1 MKGTFFSRPIEWN
14 IETFAESWGQG
25 GIIEGKVS
33 ISNHS
38 QETISMTSPGVA
50 LSFSEIKK
58 VHAKDKNA
66 FKPEIQFSFP
76 INELGPAAKHE
87 FQFNLVLPA
96 NTQISDKKKSYYLT
110 YGQNFLES
118 SLQLKIDPNPVFLKI
133 IPLFET
139 FYRFKIKEIKSS
151 KSGVEFEMLP
161 PGSKEFSQLEQ
172 LTLGLFMEGDHLG
185 LDFNFILR
193 KLDFGAVSTKMIKEK
208 ARIHKQLSPKEYLM
222 GKEHIH
228 QDQLLKNIESIFSEI
243 KVKNN

>member
-1 MKGTFFSRPIEWN
+1 MKGTFFSKPIEWN
-14 IETFAESWGQG
+14 IETFAESWSQG
-25 GIIEGKVS
+25 GIVEGKL
-33 ISNHS
+33 IIANHS
-38 QETISMTSPGVA
+38 MENIPLSSPGVA

-58 VHAKDKNA
+58 VHTKDKNA

-76 INELGPAAKHE
+76 LSELSPSARHE
-87 FQFNLVLPA
+87 FSFNLKLPT
-96 NTQISDKKKSYYLT
+96 NTQVSDKKKSYYLT

-139 FYRFKIKEIKSS
+139 FYRFKTKEIKSS

-161 PGSKEFSQLEQ
+161 PASKEFSQLEQ
-172 LTLGLFMEGDHLG
+172 LTLGLFMEEDQLG
-185 LDFNFILR
+185 LDFNFSLK
-193 KLDFGAVSTKMIKEK
+193 KLDFSGISTKMIKEK
-208 ARIHKQLSPKEYLM
+208 SRTQKKLSPKEYLM

-228 QDQLLKNIESIFSEI
+228 QDQLLKNIESVFSEI